1 MGEVLQ
7 LAPRFPSP
15 HPGRACARP
24 SASLM
29 AEDRER
35 GPSKITPLPAHFV
48 RRPPPQG
55 ERQQKRFACSI
66 ATVLLIVTAFA
77 MATTAA
83 RADNYPSKM
92 ITIIAPASP
101 GGVTDLLA
109 RMLVRRFIADWGA
122 QAIVEN
128 KPGANNQVAAE
139 YVARQPG
146 DGYTLFIGPETTF
159 IVNPS
164 LYPHLAYDPVKDFT
178 PIAGL
183 VSINHALVL
192 NPSVPANSVKDLIA
206 LAKAKP
212 GQLNYGDYGVGSSG
226 HLNMEMF
233 KAVTG
238 VNLVAVHYKGAT
250 PALEDVMAG
259 HIQLMFIS
267 TGSAMPQ
274 AKAGAVKIIGLG
286 AQKRMALLPDVP
298 AIAETV
304 PGFTAVSWFG
314 LFGAAGAPTD
324 VVDKINAEVRAIF
337 AEPKVQQDFLDAQY
351 FESLAGSPADLAQRI
366 RNEEPKWRKLIQD
379 SHISVE

>member
-1 MGEVLQ
+1 VWSSAIRY
-7 LAPRFPSP
+7 LAAALFSVAIAAA
-15 HPGRACARP
+15 HA
-24 SASLM
+24 
-29 AEDRER
+29 
-35 GPSKITPLPAHFV
+35 PAH
-48 RRPPPQG
+48 
-55 ERQQKRFACSI
+55 
-66 ATVLLIVTAFA
+66 
-77 MATTAA
+77 
-83 RADNYPSKM
+83 ADSYPSKT

-109 RMLVRRFIADWGA
+109 RMLARRFIADWGA

-192 NPSVPANSVKDLIA
+192 NPSVPADSVKDLIA

-233 KAVTG
+233 KAATG
-238 VNLVAVHYKGAT
+238 VNFVAVHYKGAT

-259 HIQLMFIS
+259 HIQLMFV
-267 TGSAMPQ
+267 SAGTATPQ
-274 AKAGAVKIIGLG
+274 VKAGMVKIVGVG
-286 AQKRMALLPDVP
+286 AEKRMALLPDVP

-314 LFGAAGAPTD
+314 LFGPAGVPAD
-324 VVDKINAEVRAIF
+324 VVEKINAEVRAVF
-337 AEPKVQQDFLDAQY
+337 AEPKVRRDFLDAQY
-351 FESLAGSPADLAQRI
+351 FESLAGSPADLTDRI
-366 RNEEPKWRKLIQD
+366 RSEEPKWRKLIRD
-379 SHISVE
+379 SHIRVE